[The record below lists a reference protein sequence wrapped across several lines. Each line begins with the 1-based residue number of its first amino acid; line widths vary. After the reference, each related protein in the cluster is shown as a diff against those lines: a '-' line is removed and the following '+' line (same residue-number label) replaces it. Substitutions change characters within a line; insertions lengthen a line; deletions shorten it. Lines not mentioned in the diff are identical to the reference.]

1 MITEFNQFLSA
12 INSSTSS
19 NSKIDTIR
27 NTSDFVQKV
36 IYYTYNP
43 YFHFGVSSKNAKKR
57 KDLCD
62 QQYSKDLFQLLNELK
77 DRDITGHKAIS
88 AVNGFVYNN
97 PDHEDLLH
105 FVLDKDLKI
114 RAGAKI
120 INKAIPGTIPEFS
133 VALAENYNDKTV
145 SKIKFDREWYI
156 SRKLDGVRCIIIV
169 DETGNVSSYS
179 RSGKRFETLSVIEDQ
194 IKSIGLKSKV
204 FDGEVCKYA
213 ENDKDDFQSVMKEI
227 RRKNHT
233 ITDAV
238 YSVFDFVSLSDF
250 NSKTSTE
257 KLNRRLFNLRSI
269 LFNNK
274 LDNVEILNQF
284 PVKSLEELRIYIDDF
299 KKDQNRNHWEGLIV
313 RKDESYKGKR
323 SRDILKVKTF
333 FDAEYRVKSVIF
345 GPFRHVV
352 NGVEVEEEM
361 LSAVTIEHK
370 GNEVQVGS
378 GFSIEQRKQF
388 FSYPEDIIDHVI
400 TVQYFEESQNQLGE
414 NSLRFPVVKIIHGK
428 ERHV

>member
-19 NSKIDTIR
+19 NSKIDTIK
-27 NTSDFVQKV
+27 NSSEFVQQ
-36 IYYTYNP
+36 IIFYTYNP
-43 YFHFGVSSKNAKKR
+43 YFHFGVSSKNAIKR
-57 KDLCD
+57 KDLCNN
-62 QQYSKDLFQLLNELK
+62 QYDKSFFELLDDLK
-77 DRDITGHKAIS
+77 DRVITGHDAIS
-88 AVNGFVYNN
+88 AVNGFIENN
-97 PDHEDLLH
+97 VDYKELLH
-105 FVLDKDLKI
+105 LVLDKDLKI

-145 SKIKFDREWYI
+145 SKIKFDREWFV
-156 SRKLDGVRCIIIV
+156 SRKLDGVRCVIIV
-169 DETGNVSSYS
+169 DDSGNISSYS
-179 RSGKRFETLSVIEDQ
+179 RSGKKFETLAVIEDQ
-194 IKSIGLKSKV
+194 IKSLGLKSVV

-213 ENDKDDFQSVMKEI
+213 DGDKDDFQSVMKEI

-233 ITDAV
+233 IKDAL
-238 YSVFDFVSLSDF
+238 YSVFDFIKLSDF
-250 NSKTSTE
+250 NNKTSTE
-257 KLNRRLFNLRSI
+257 KFNQRLFNLKRT
-269 LFNNK
+269 LFNKQLPNIEV
-274 LDNVEILNQF
+274 LDQVA
-284 PVKSLEELRIYIDDF
+284 VKSLDDLHIYIDEF
-299 KKDQNRNHWEGLIV
+299 KMDQNRNHWEGLIV
-313 RKDESYKGKR
+313 RKDDTYKGKR

-333 FDAEYRVKSVIF
+333 FDAEYYVKSVIF
-345 GPFRHVV
+345 GPFRHVM

-378 GFSIEQRKQF
+378 GFSIEQRKHLYR
-388 FSYPEDIIDHVI
+388 YPEDIIDHVI

-428 ERHV
+428 ERYV